1 MDLRT
6 IQSGGGGPLGA
17 VARLGLAA
25 LSVPFAAAAQ
35 TRAWLYDRGWLAAH
49 RCGRPVVAVGNVT
62 AGGTGKTPFVAWL
75 VAATR
80 AVGRRPGILARGYG
94 PRPAGSPLSDE
105 GTLLAELVGRDVPQ
119 VEDPV
124 RVRGAATL
132 LAAHPDVDLV
142 VLDDG
147 FQHRAL
153 ARDVDVVLVDATAP
167 FGGGRFLPRGLL
179 RESPRALRR
188 ADVVVVTRADAVTPD
203 ALASLRARVAALAPR
218 AEVALARTRPTGLV
232 GPDGGRRP
240 LAALAGAAVA
250 AWSGIGN
257 PAAFERTLEAAGAR
271 VVARRRAPD
280 HHRPTA
286 AGLAAVS
293 ADAARAGASL
303 VVVTRKDLVKVR
315 GLLAAHP
322 GPAQP
327 AVWALDVET
336 DVYEGCEA
344 LLRRVASAGRTSR

>member
-17 VARLGLAA
+17 VARLGLSV
-25 LSVPFAAAAQ
+25 LSAPFAAAAC
-35 TRAWLYDRGWLAAH
+35 TRAWLYDRGVLAVR

-94 PRPAGSPLSDE
+94 PRPAGSTLSDE
-105 GTLLAELVGRDVPQ
+105 GTLLAELVGADVPQ

-153 ARDVDVVLVDATAP
+153 ARDVDVVLVDATSP
-167 FGGGRFLPRGLL
+167 FGGGHFLPRGLL
-179 RESPRALRR
+179 RESPRALAR
-188 ADVVVVTRADAVTPD
+188 ADVVVLTRTDAVAPD
-203 ALASLRARVAALAPR
+203 ALAALRARVAALAPR
-218 AEVALARTRPTGLV
+218 AEVALARTRATGLV
-232 GPDGGRRP
+232 AADGTRRP
-240 LAALAGAAVA
+240 LAALAGAPVL

-271 VVARRRAPD
+271 VVARRRAAD
-280 HHRPTA
+280 HHRPTPAAVAAVLA
-286 AGLAAVS
+286 AG
-293 ADAARAGASL
+293 ARAGATA
-303 VVVTRKDLVKVR
+303 VVVTRKDLVKLR
-315 GLLAAHP
+315 GLASPPPDL
-322 GPAQP
+322 
-327 AVWALDVET
+327 WALDVET
-336 DVYEGCEA
+336 DVVEGREA
-344 LLRRVASAGRTSR
+344 LLRRVAAAGRVPVR

>member
-25 LSVPFAAAAQ
+25 LSAPFAAAAC
-35 TRAWLYDRGWLAAH
+35 TRTWLYDRGFLAAH
-49 RCGRPVVAVGNVT
+49 RCGRPVVAIGNVT

-80 AVGRRPGILARGYG
+80 AVGRRPGILSRGYG
-94 PRPAGSPLSDE
+94 PRPAGSSLSDE
-105 GTLLAELVGRDVPQ
+105 GTLLAELVGADVPQ

-132 LAAHPDVDLV
+132 IASHPEIDLV

-153 ARDVDVVLVDATAP
+153 ARDVDVVLVDATSP
-167 FGGGRFLPRGLL
+167 FGGGHFLPRGLL
-179 RESPRALRR
+179 RESPRALAR
-188 ADVVVVTRADAVTPD
+188 ADVVVLTRTDAVAAD
-203 ALASLRARVAALAPR
+203 ALATLRARVGALAPR
-218 AEVALARTRPTGLV
+218 AELALARTRATGLV
-232 GPDGGRRP
+232 APDGTRRP
-240 LAALAGAAVA
+240 LATLSGAPVL

-280 HHRPTA
+280 HHHPTPA
-286 AGLAAVS
+286 AVAVVLAA
-293 ADAARAGASL
+293 AARAGATS
-303 VVVTRKDLVKVR
+303 VVVTRKDLVKLR
-315 GLLAAHP
+315 GLASPLP
-322 GPAQP
+322 D
-327 AVWALDVET
+327 VWALDVET
-336 DVYEGCEA
+336 DVFEGREA
-344 LLRRVASAGRTSR
+344 LLRRVAAAGR

>member
-1 MDLRT
+1 MRA

-17 VARLGLAA
+17 IARLGLAA
-25 LSVPFAAAAQ
+25 LSAPFAAAAN
-35 TRAWLYDRGWLAAH
+35 TRTWLYDRGCLATR

-80 AVGRRPGILARGYG
+80 AVGRRPGILARGY
-94 PRPAGSPLSDE
+94 RPKPPGSSLSDE
-105 GTLLAELVGRDVPQ
+105 GTLLAELVGADVPQ

-132 LAAHPDVDLV
+132 LAAHPEVDLV

-167 FGGGRFLPRGLL
+167 FGGGHFLPRGLL
-179 RESPRALRR
+179 RESPRALAR
-188 ADVVVVTRADAVTPD
+188 ADVIVLTRTDAVT
-203 ALASLRARVAALAPR
+203 AEVLAEPCGRASRRSRRAPRSRSRAR
-218 AEVALARTRPTGLV
+218 ARPASWRPTAR
-232 GPDGGRRP
+232 GGQF
-240 LAALAGAAVA
+240 ATLAGAAVV

-271 VVARRRAPD
+271 VVARRRAAD
-280 HHRPTA
+280 HHRPTP
-286 AGLAAVS
+286 AAVAAVL
-293 ADAARAGASL
+293 ADAARAGAGF
-303 VVVTRKDLVKVR
+303 VAVVTRKDLVKLR
-315 GLLAAHP
+315 GLAPSAP
-322 GPAQP
+322 GLL
-327 AVWALDVET
+327 ALDVET
-336 DVYEGCEA
+336 DVFEGREA
-344 LLRRVASAGRTSR
+344 LLRRVAAAGRVPVR

>member
-6 IQSGGGGPLGA
+6 IQSGGGGLLGA
-17 VARLGLAA
+17 VARMGLSA
-25 LSVPFAAAAQ
+25 LSVPFAAAAH

-49 RCGRPVVAVGNVT
+49 RCGRPVVAVGNLT

-124 RVRGAATL
+124 RVRGAGKL
-132 LAAHPDVDLV
+132 LADHPDVDLV

-179 RESPRALRR
+179 RESPRALGR

-218 AEVALARTRPTGLV
+218 ADVALARTRATGLV
-232 GPDGGRRP
+232 DADGARHP
-240 LAALAGAAVA
+240 LTALSGVPVA

-257 PAAFERTLEAAGAR
+257 PAAFEHTLEAAGAR
-271 VVARRRAPD
+271 VVVRRRAPD
-280 HHRPTA
+280 HHRPTRA
-286 AGLAAVS
+286 ALVAVS
-293 ADAARAGASL
+293 GDAARAGAAL

-315 GLLAAHP
+315 AL
-322 GPAQP
+322 GPAGAGSGAP
-327 AVWALDVET
+327 RLWALDVET
-336 DVYEGCEA
+336 DVHEGREA
-344 LLRRVASAGRTSR
+344 LLRRVAAAGRTPR

>member
-17 VARLGLAA
+17 IARLGLAA
-25 LSVPFAAAAQ
+25 LSAPFAAAAN
-35 TRAWLYDRGWLAAH
+35 TRTWLYDRGCLATR

-94 PRPAGSPLSDE
+94 PKPPGSSLSDE
-105 GTLLAELVGRDVPQ
+105 GTLLAELVGADVPQ

-132 LAAHPDVDLV
+132 LAAHPEVDLV

-167 FGGGRFLPRGLL
+167 FGGGHFLPRGLL
-179 RESPRALRR
+179 RESPRALAR
-188 ADVVVVTRADAVTPD
+188 ADVIVLTRTDAVT
-203 ALASLRARVAALAPR
+203 AEVLATLRARVAALAPR
-218 AEVALARTRPTGLV
+218 AEVALACTRATGLV
-232 GPDGGRRP
+232 APDGTRRP
-240 LAALAGAAVA
+240 LATLAGAAVV

-271 VVARRRAPD
+271 VVARRRAAD
-280 HHRPTA
+280 HHRPTP
-286 AGLAAVS
+286 AAVAAVL
-293 ADAARAGASL
+293 ADAARAGAGF
-303 VVVTRKDLVKVR
+303 VVVTRKDLVKLR
-315 GLLAAHP
+315 GLAPSAP
-322 GPAQP
+322 GLL
-327 AVWALDVET
+327 ALDVET
-336 DVYEGCEA
+336 DVFEGREA
-344 LLRRVASAGRTSR
+344 LLRRVAAAGRVPVR